1 MVKNLVRIERFALSF
16 FIVILLYF
24 ITYFALRSYA
34 YIDTTNSTSGTI
46 GNYSFVYCNKSYAR
60 AYPISKAD
68 AKLLLLFH
76 TNQEIENNWL
86 LSIFVPLERLE
97 LLFRGVKISQLTME
111 EKNEIIRQINNFS
124 GKKMVDVPF

>member
-124 GKKMVDVPF
+124 GKKIVDVPF

>member
-97 LLFRGVKISQLTME
+97 LLFRGVKISQLTIK